1 MVNLNDEP
9 SKLLR
14 ALDRERVVFVISPG
28 PSIHSSMK
36 FISRFDVVNPDNLIN
51 IATTSPKN
59 RRPAP
64 PFVKVVWSS
73 EALNSSLT
81 TICKPEDRFEMA
93 LGER

>member
-1 MVNLNDEP
+1 MDLNDEP

-14 ALDRERVVFVISPG
+14 TLDHERVVFVISPD

-36 FISRFDVVNPDNLIN
+36 FISRLDIINPDNLIN

-64 PFVKVVWSS
+64 PFVKVV
-73 EALNSSLT
+73 
-81 TICKPEDRFEMA
+81 
-93 LGER
+93 